1 METLGL
7 FLLYLERRGLLKME
21 QRDFVCPDCHRK
33 HTVFADHFLPGVFGY
48 ICTSE
53 GNTINIVDLT
63 AEHRCGEC
71 IIKTLK
77 EMRGEENE

>member
-1 METLGL
+1 
-7 FLLYLERRGLLKME
+7 ME
-21 QRDFVCPDCHRK
+21 QRDFVCPDCNRK
-33 HTVFADHFLPGVFGY
+33 HTVIADHFLPGVFGY

-53 GNTINIVDLT
+53 GKTINIVDST

-77 EMRGEENE
+77 ELKGEKNE

>member
-33 HTVFADHFLPGVFGY
+33 HIVFADHFLTGVFGY

-53 GNTINIVDLT
+53 GKTINIVDST
-63 AEHRCGEC
+63 AEHRCSEC
-71 IIKTLK
+71 TIETLK
-77 EMRGEENE
+77 ELKGEENE